1 MGGRTWEQE
10 EGREGVAAQTLG
22 SILLL
27 ASGALKV
34 IFNSALMY
42 S

>member
-1 MGGRTWEQE
+1 MGGRTWEEE
-10 EGREGVAAQTLG
+10 EGREGVAAQTL
-22 SILLL
+22 LLL